1 MVPTVAWCTA
11 VLDLL
16 VGDDRRGFGIATALA
31 IEGVPARRIDRA
43 AEFEGRALVATAD
56 RLDGAAAALARQVP
70 SVVIGGGDEVVAAC
84 RPLTDAPFV
93 LSLEDPIWPAG
104 VRRLA
109 RIHADG
115 VLRLPRATGYLAP
128 SDLEGTVL
136 ATFQDA
142 HGRRAP
148 ALGQRGQQMWCLID
162 LGSALTDLLT
172 ESYLPNLTVRSLRPG
187 ITRSA
192 LALYYRAPDAV
203 RRVVQRRSYARL
215 DRHLRRLG
223 ARASMYPVD
232 PTGWLLVELL
242 KALVRRAAGKLVR
255 LARWPAPYESAATL
269 THDIE
274 PCVYAYTSGLEQ
286 LLSRV
291 ARCGHP
297 ATFGLVAGP
306 ASRSLFVR
314 SEVELRRA
322 EVLCHGLEHRGETLE
337 GSRIEIAAGIEW
349 ARSILE
355 RRFERPITGFRSP
368 RLDRSADLVWA
379 LDRLGFEY
387 DSSYPD
393 VDRESLDHFGGGVR
407 LNVPFRP
414 PVLAEDGG
422 LRPSRCLELPVSAP
436 DCIQPLF
443 QGLDIRQLRGAVR
456 AKVAFVHD
464 TRGLYVGIVH
474 GGVFG
479 ARDAA
484 RHGAHLTFVSRQL
497 ERPDVWLATT
507 GDVAR
512 WWAARERIALKAVAD
527 RIVVINQGRL
537 PVGGARVL
545 VERESGTES
554 LPVPLL
560 DPGQAVTLPEQG
572 QPRIEPRVQEA
583 S

>member
-1 MVPTVAWCTA
+1 M
-11 VLDLL
+11 
-16 VGDDRRGFGIATALA
+16 ALA
-31 IEGVPARRIDRA
+31 IEGVPVRRINRA

-56 RLDGAAAALARQVP
+56 RLDAAAAALARQVP
-70 SVVIGGGDEVVAAC
+70 TVVIGGGGAAGG
-84 RPLTDAPFV
+84 PLPPVTDAPLV
-93 LSLEDPIWPAG
+93 LSLDEPIWPAA

-109 RIHADG
+109 LTHADG
-115 VLRLPRATGYLAP
+115 VLRLPQATGHLAP
-128 SDLEGTVL
+128 SDFDGTVL

-148 ALGQRGQQMWCLID
+148 AIVQRGQQLWCLVD
-162 LGSALTDLLT
+162 VGSALTDLLT
-172 ESYLPNLTVRSLRPG
+172 ESYMPEPTTRSLRPG
-187 ITRSA
+187 VTRSA

-203 RRVVQRRSYARL
+203 RRVVQRRSFARL

-223 ARASMYPVD
+223 ARASTYPVD

-242 KALVRRAAGKLVR
+242 KALVRRAAGELVR
-255 LARWPAPYESAATL
+255 VARWPAPYESAATL

-274 PCVYAYTSGLEQ
+274 PCIYAYTSGLEQ

-291 ARCGHP
+291 ARSGHP

-337 GSRIEIAAGIEW
+337 GSRVEIAAGIEL
-349 ARSILE
+349 ARAMLE
-355 RRFERPITGFRSP
+355 RRFERPIAGFRSP

-407 LNVPFRP
+407 VNVPFRP
-414 PVLAEDGG
+414 PVPAEDGG

-443 QGLDIRQLRGAVR
+443 NGDDIRQLRRAVR
-456 AKVAFVHD
+456 AKIAFVHD
-464 TRGLYVGIVH
+464 TGGLYVGIVH

-484 RHGAHLTFVSRQL
+484 RRGAHLSFVSRQL
-497 ERPDVWLATT
+497 ERPDVWVATT
-507 GDVAR
+507 GDIAR
-512 WWAARERIALKAVAD
+512 WWAARERLALKVVAD

-537 PVGGARVL
+537 PVDGARIL
-545 VERESGTES
+545 VEREAATEL
-554 LPVPLL
+554 LPVPSL
-560 DPGQAVTLPEQG
+560 DPGQTVTLHLPERG
-572 QPRIEPRVQEA
+572 QPGIEPRVQEA

>member
-1 MVPTVAWCTA
+1 MIE
-11 VLDLL
+11 LL
-16 VGDDRRGFGIATALA
+16 VGDDRRGFGITTALA
-31 IEGVPARRIDRA
+31 IEGIPFRRITRA
-43 AEFEGRALVATAD
+43 AEFAGRVLVASAD
-56 RLDGAAAALARQVP
+56 LLEGAAKTLSRQVP
-70 SVVIGGGDEVVAAC
+70 TVVIGPDACATVTDE
-84 RPLTDAPFV
+84 PLTLPLDGP
-93 LSLEDPIWPAG
+93 LWPAA

-109 RIHADG
+109 RGHGGDA
-115 VLRLPRATGYLAP
+115 LLLPSATGSLASSEP
-128 SDLEGTVL
+128 DGLVL
-136 ATFQDA
+136 ASFQDA

-148 ALGQRGQQMWCLID
+148 AVVQRGQQVWCRVD
-162 LGSALTDLLT
+162 LGTALSDLLS
-172 ESYLPNLTVRSLRPG
+172 ESYLPEPATRSLRPG
-187 ITRSA
+187 VTRSA

-215 DRHLRRLG
+215 DRHLRSIG
-223 ARASMYPVD
+223 ARASTYPVD
-232 PTGWLLVELL
+232 ASGWLLVELL
-242 KALVRRAAGKLVR
+242 KALIRRAGGDLVR
-255 LARWPAPYESAATL
+255 LARWPAPYSSAAAL

-274 PCVYAYTSGLEQ
+274 PCIYAYTEGLDQ

-291 ARCGHP
+291 TRSGHP

-314 SEVELRRA
+314 SEAELRRA

-337 GSRIEIAAGIEW
+337 GSRVEVAAGIER
-349 ARSILE
+349 ARAMLE
-355 RRFERPITGFRSP
+355 RRLERPISGFRSP
-368 RLDRSADLVWA
+368 RLDRSSDLVWA

-407 LNVPFRP
+407 LNMPFRP
-414 PVLAEDGG
+414 PVITEDGR

-443 QGLDIRQLRGAVR
+443 QGDDIRQLRRAVR
-456 AKVAFVHD
+456 AKIAFVHEIG
-464 TRGLYVGIVH
+464 GLYVGIVH

-484 RHGAHLTFVSRQL
+484 RRGAHLAFVRRQL
-497 ERPDVWLATT
+497 DRPDVWLATA

-512 WWAARERIALKAVAD
+512 WWAAREHLAIRVVAD
-527 RIVVINQGRL
+527 RVVVTNEGRR
-537 PVGGARVL
+537 PVAGARIL
-545 VERESGTES
+545 VEREAGTAT

-560 DPGQAVTLPEQG
+560 DPGQSVTLGELERALPAAEF
-572 QPRIEPRVQEA
+572 RVQEA

>member
-1 MVPTVAWCTA
+1 MI
-11 VLDLL
+11 DLL
-16 VGDDRRGFGIATALA
+16 VADDHRGFGIATALA
-31 IEGVPARRIDRA
+31 IEGIPVRRIARA
-43 AEFEGRALVATAD
+43 AEFDGRVLVVSADQLEGATAT
-56 RLDGAAAALARQVP
+56 LARQVP
-70 SVVIGGGDEVVAAC
+70 TVVIGEADGCTAVTDEA
-84 RPLTDAPFV
+84 LTLALDGA
-93 LSLEDPIWPAG
+93 IWPAS

-109 RIHADG
+109 GTYADG
-115 VLRLPRATGYLAP
+115 GLLLPRASGSLAP
-128 SDLEGTVL
+128 SDLGGTVL

-142 HGRRAP
+142 RGRRAP
-148 ALGQRGQQMWCLID
+148 AVVQRGRQVWCLLD
-162 LGSALTDLLT
+162 LGTALTDLLS
-172 ESYLPNLTVRSLRPG
+172 ESYLPEPATRSLRPG
-187 ITRSA
+187 VTRST

-215 DRHLRRLG
+215 DRHLRGLG
-223 ARASMYPVD
+223 ARASTYPVD
-232 PTGWLLVELL
+232 ASGWLLVELL
-242 KALVRRAAGKLVR
+242 KALVRRAGGELVR
-255 LARWPAPYESAATL
+255 LARWPAPYSSAATL

-274 PCVYAYTSGLEQ
+274 PCIYAYTDGLDQ

-291 ARCGHP
+291 ARSGHP

-314 SEVELRRA
+314 SEAELRRA

-337 GSRIEIAAGIEW
+337 GSRMEIAAGIER
-349 ARSILE
+349 ARAMLE
-355 RRFERPITGFRSP
+355 RRLERPITGFRSP

-407 LNVPFRP
+407 LNVPYRP
-414 PVLAEDGG
+414 PVTTEDGR

-443 QGLDIRQLRGAVR
+443 QGDDIRQLRRAVR
-456 AKVAFVHD
+456 AKISFVHE
-464 TRGLYVGIVH
+464 TGGLYVGIVH

-484 RHGAHLTFVSRQL
+484 RRGAHLAFVRRQL
-497 ERPDVWLATT
+497 DRPDVWLATP

-512 WWAARERIALKAVAD
+512 WWAAREQLAIRVVAD
-527 RIVVINQGRL
+527 RIVVTNEGRRR
-537 PVGGARVL
+537 VAGGRVL
-545 VERESGTES
+545 VERDSGTAT
-554 LPVPLL
+554 LHVPLL
-560 DPGQAVTLPEQG
+560 DPGQSITLGELERGLPGPEF
-572 QPRIEPRVQEA
+572 RVQEA